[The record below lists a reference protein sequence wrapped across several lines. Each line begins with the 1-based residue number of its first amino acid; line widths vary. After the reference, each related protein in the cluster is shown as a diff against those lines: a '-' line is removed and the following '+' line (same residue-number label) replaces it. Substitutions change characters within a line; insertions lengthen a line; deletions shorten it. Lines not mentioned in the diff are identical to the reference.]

1 MDSAARTSQEAMG
14 QQESFL
20 SPYLLGAGL
29 AVGIGV
35 FFLKRHCGGGICR
48 SLATMRGKTVIIT
61 GSNTGLGKETAL
73 DLARREARVIL
84 ACRDLDKAEKA
95 AADIRLRLGS
105 GQGDLVVK
113 KLDLASLK
121 SVNEFCDDILKTENK
136 VDVLVNN
143 AGIFQC
149 PFWKTEDGFEMQ
161 FGVNYLGHFLLTN
174 RLLDLLKKSSPSR
187 VVMVSSKLY
196 KRGKIDFENL
206 NSEKQYNKEAAY
218 SNSKLAMVL
227 FAQELARQLEGSGV
241 GIYTLHPGV
250 VRTELGRHFPPIMLR
265 LAFPLMWL
273 IFKSPVQGAQTN
285 IYCSVAE
292 ELEGVSGRYYGD
304 CAEKPFPEVKNADE
318 AVAKKLWEVS
328 EKMTG
333 LA

>member
-1 MDSAARTSQEAMG
+1 MNPAEKTNIMG
-14 QQESFL
+14 QGGSFP

-35 FFLKRHCGGGICR
+35 FLLKRHFAGGVCR
-48 SLATMRGKTVIIT
+48 SLATLQGKTVIIT
-61 GSNTGLGKETAL
+61 GANTGIGKETAL
-73 DLARREARVIL
+73 DLARRKARVIL
-84 ACRDLDKAEKA
+84 ACRDHDKAQEA
-95 AADIRLRLGS
+95 AADIRRRIDVAQS
-105 GQGDLVVK
+105 GDVLVK
-113 KLDLASLK
+113 NLDLASLK
-121 SVNEFCDDILKTENK
+121 SINEFCDDVLKTENRI
-136 VDVLVNN
+136 DVLVNN

-174 RLLDLLKKSSPSR
+174 RLLDLLKESSPSR
-187 VVMVSSKLY
+187 IVMVSSALY

-206 NSEKQYNKEAAY
+206 NSEKHYNKQAAY
-218 SNSKLAMVL
+218 NNSKLAMVL

-241 GIYTLHPGV
+241 CVHTLHPGV
-250 VRTELGRHFPPIMLR
+250 VMTELGRHFPLTMRL

-273 IFKSPVQGAQTN
+273 VMKSRVQGAQTN

-292 ELEGVSGRYYGD
+292 ELEGVSGHYYGD
-304 CAEKPFPEVKNADE
+304 CAEKPFYDVQNADE